1 MPELFFIIS
10 IIFIIT
16 VFIDKTK
23 EELFQLEK
31 IRQRY
36 RNKIRC
42 VKDGKEVKNLKKQN
56 HCFQKLQ
63 N

>member
-42 VKDGKEVKNLKKQN
+42 VKDGKEVKN
-56 HCFQKLQ
+56 
-63 N
+63 